1 MKVPFSWLK
10 EYVDIDV
17 TAQELEDKLFG
28 CGFEVEELI
37 DLSAEI
43 DRVVVG
49 VVKECTPV
57 EGTHLCTCKVDCG
70 EYGNDIQIV
79 TGAPNVHEGEL
90 VVVIGSN
97 GAGKSTLVRSIMG
110 LVKPTAGEILFI
122 GEHMEHM
129 KSQDIVKKGLCLIL
143 EGRQLFAEMTVEEH
157 LLMGAYTHRKNKDEV
172 EKNLR
177 RVYNLFPVLEENK
190 NRIASSFSGGEQQ
203 MITLGRGL
211 MLDPKLLIID
221 EMSLGLAPKVI
232 STLFA
237 LIKQLNH
244 EHMSILLIEQNAQQA
259 LKIADRG
266 YVLENGRITMTGKG
280 AELLNNEEV
289 KTAYLGL

>member
-1 MKVPFSWLK
+1 MMLKVN
-10 EYVDIDV
+10 
-17 TAQELEDKLFG
+17 
-28 CGFEVEELI
+28 
-37 DLSAEI
+37 DLSVSYGE
-43 DRVVVG
+43 VPVLHG
-49 VVKECTPV
+49 VSLE
-57 EGTHLCTCKVDCG
+57 
-70 EYGNDIQIV
+70 
-79 TGAPNVHEGEL
+79 VHEGEL

-110 LVKPTAGEILFI
+110 LVKPTAGEILFM

-237 LIKQLNH
+237 LS
-244 EHMSILLIEQNAQQA
+244 MVFRSSSVSRSDAS
-259 LKIADRG
+259 
-266 YVLENGRITMTGKG
+266 
-280 AELLNNEEV
+280 
-289 KTAYLGL
+289 

>member
-1 MKVPFSWLK
+1 MMLKVN
-10 EYVDIDV
+10 
-17 TAQELEDKLFG
+17 
-28 CGFEVEELI
+28 
-37 DLSAEI
+37 DLSVSYGE
-43 DRVVVG
+43 VPVLPG
-49 VVKECTPV
+49 VSLE
-57 EGTHLCTCKVDCG
+57 
-70 EYGNDIQIV
+70 
-79 TGAPNVHEGEL
+79 VHEGEL

-110 LVKPTAGEILFI
+110 LVKPTAGEILFM

-157 LLMGAYTHRKNKDEV
+157 LLMGAYTHRKNKNEV

>member
-1 MKVPFSWLK
+1 
-10 EYVDIDV
+10 
-17 TAQELEDKLFG
+17 
-28 CGFEVEELI
+28 
-37 DLSAEI
+37 
-43 DRVVVG
+43 
-49 VVKECTPV
+49 
-57 EGTHLCTCKVDCG
+57 
-70 EYGNDIQIV
+70 
-79 TGAPNVHEGEL
+79 
-90 VVVIGSN
+90 
-97 GAGKSTLVRSIMG
+97 
-110 LVKPTAGEILFI
+110 
-122 GEHMEHM
+122 
-129 KSQDIVKKGLCLIL
+129 
-143 EGRQLFAEMTVEEH
+143 
-157 LLMGAYTHRKNKDEV
+157 MGAYTHRKNKDEV

-266 YVLENGRITMTGKG
+266 YVLENGRPEK
-280 AELLNNEEV
+280 AQSC
-289 KTAYLGL
+289 

>member
-1 MKVPFSWLK
+1 
-10 EYVDIDV
+10 
-17 TAQELEDKLFG
+17 
-28 CGFEVEELI
+28 
-37 DLSAEI
+37 
-43 DRVVVG
+43 
-49 VVKECTPV
+49 
-57 EGTHLCTCKVDCG
+57 
-70 EYGNDIQIV
+70 
-79 TGAPNVHEGEL
+79 
-90 VVVIGSN
+90 
-97 GAGKSTLVRSIMG
+97 
-110 LVKPTAGEILFI
+110 
-122 GEHMEHM
+122 
-129 KSQDIVKKGLCLIL
+129 
-143 EGRQLFAEMTVEEH
+143 
-157 LLMGAYTHRKNKDEV
+157 
-172 EKNLR
+172 
-177 RVYNLFPVLEENK
+177 
-190 NRIASSFSGGEQQ
+190 